1 MLLAINKQKNKIIL
15 ISAFLITLA
24 QINNFTYKNVIIS
37 NIFLITAS
45 IIGTFPIF
53 LQAFSSLRLKI
64 ISIDVLVT
72 VAIIGAFVINNYEE
86 AAIVSFLFLF
96 GAFLEQKT
104 LNKTKNAIK
113 ELIDLKPQKALKKV
127 NNDFVLVKINEVEV
141 GDLLLVKT
149 GDQIPVDGII
159 VKGFGQINQAS
170 ITGEPIPVEKT
181 INDQVY
187 AGTILENG
195 TLEIETLKIG
205 EDTTFGKII
214 ELVEEASD
222 SKSKTEKFI
231 NKFSFYYTPIV
242 LLIALVVGLFTKD
255 IELAITILVLG
266 CPGALVIG
274 VPVSNVS
281 GIGNGA
287 RNGVLFKGSEV
298 ISALSKTSVLVF
310 DKTGTITTGRP
321 EVLEILYYTKDV
333 DEANKYL
340 YSIEKESNH
349 PLAKAVVNYFD
360 NIKPY
365 DVSYTNVL
373 NGFGIEAS
381 INDKKVLVGSLSLVN
396 NNKINITKQIK
407 NDFDNLIEN
416 GHTVVFLVI
425 DNEINLILG
434 IKDKIRP
441 NLKNEIINLKKMGYN
456 NLIMLS
462 GDNQKSVDLVT
473 NEIGLTKGIGNMLP
487 SDKVEY
493 VKELKNKG
501 EIVTFI
507 GDGINDSP
515 SIALADVGIAVGS
528 GTDVAINTSDVVLM
542 KSSFFHLRHALGLAK
557 AIIKNTFSNIVIA
570 LLVVIILIYGLVFG
584 GFVNMTV
591 GMLVHEGSILL
602 VILNGMR
609 LLKFKLKKEN
619 K

>member
-407 NDFDNLIEN
+407 KDFDNLIEN